1 VLPGAEDIS
10 DLAWHCLELSVST
23 AALTMGAAHGEALLR
38 ALCLSWIPVERQ
50 EMGPRRK
57 DTLMPR
63 EGNGTSSR
71 VEEK

>member
-1 VLPGAEDIS
+1 
-10 DLAWHCLELSVST
+10 
-23 AALTMGAAHGEALLR
+23 MGAAHGEALLR

-63 EGNGTSSR
+63 EGNGMSSR